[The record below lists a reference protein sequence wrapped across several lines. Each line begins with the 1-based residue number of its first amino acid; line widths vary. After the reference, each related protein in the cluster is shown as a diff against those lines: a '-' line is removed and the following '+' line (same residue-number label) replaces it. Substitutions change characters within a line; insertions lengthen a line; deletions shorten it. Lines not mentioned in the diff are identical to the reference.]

1 MRLLR
6 NAKSRGIL
14 TNTHT
19 LLFLKQNK
27 IDKEEVRRNFDITE
41 GELNIIFG
49 NPAKGRCIKTGD
61 SSIWLRTDPSDE
73 ELVFI
78 ESNPAVLEE
87 KLKRQAIHNR

>member
-1 MRLLR
+1 MGIMLR
-6 NAKSRGIL
+6 ISRFCAPITKCKISRIL

-49 NPAKGRCIKTGD
+49 NPAKGK
-61 SSIWLRTDPSDE
+61 
-73 ELVFI
+73 VY
-78 ESNPAVLEE
+78 
-87 KLKRQAIHNR
+87 